1 MYPTSDPLFDCEH
14 VLRPIYVWIT
24 NILYVEA
31 IGEIKKKVPVS
42 PVCLSVYLVSD
53 EYGDKI

>member
-1 MYPTSDPLFDCEH
+1 MC
-14 VLRPIYVWIT
+14 PINVWIT